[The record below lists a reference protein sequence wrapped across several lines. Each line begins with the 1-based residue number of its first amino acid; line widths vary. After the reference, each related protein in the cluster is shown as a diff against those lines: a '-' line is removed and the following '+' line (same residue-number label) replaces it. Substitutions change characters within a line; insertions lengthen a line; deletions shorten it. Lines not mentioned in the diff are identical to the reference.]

1 MGVQL
6 EQNESSSCEWPT
18 SGYHRER
25 ERERCGTPLF
35 SFSSLFFSLVFFSVH
50 EIIFVVICSARQ
62 PVAAVAAAAA
72 AIDVA
77 RGSREERGSSPA
89 AAGGAQ
95 RKRSRLKLYCC

>member
-18 SGYHRER
+18 SGYHR

-62 PVAAVAAAAA
+62 PVAAAAAA

>member
-18 SGYHRER
+18 SGYHR

-62 PVAAVAAAAA
+62 PVAAAAA